1 MSQQGVEKA
10 LTSPFFKKKNSH
22 IFSDKIC
29 QHVTAIS
36 FGVDTDVQEKKTN
49 YLARINVTHSVVY
62 WVLPRKENRDLAI
75 ESRLRVVD
83 VSPFE
88 TNVPIQTHPWAFL
101 LSASF
106 GFLFSKSC
114 VMIHSYPQNTCYSF
128 SRALSLESFQSGSV
142 YLQYL

>member
-10 LTSPFFKKKNSH
+10 LTSPLKKKNSH

-62 WVLPRKENRDLAI
+62 
-75 ESRLRVVD
+75 
-83 VSPFE
+83 
-88 TNVPIQTHPWAFL
+88 
-101 LSASF
+101 
-106 GFLFSKSC
+106 
-114 VMIHSYPQNTCYSF
+114 
-128 SRALSLESFQSGSV
+128 
-142 YLQYL
+142 